1 MKSDIQ
7 KAIFNLIKQ
16 KIVGTEN
23 VGTVL
28 SEVLSISSD
37 AVYRRYRGETPLTIQ
52 ETQKICKH
60 FNISFDNLLES
71 GDGFVLFDYSPF
83 KSFDVHLES
92 YLEGI
97 LESVQRISS
106 LKDAKILMSVN
117 NGHIFQLMN
126 FPQLVRFRLFF
137 WAKTHLQI
145 EDYRSQKFKHEK
157 VSPRSFELGKK
168 ILSSYNKIPSTEILD
183 FEFMR
188 GFLRQILFY
197 FQSHL
202 FEDPNYAIF
211 LCERVQLMISHL
223 KNQAEKGQKFI
234 FGTSHPA
241 FGNDVD
247 FFLNETNNNDST
259 IHYHSKNM
267 EGIFIGHNVL
277 NYIHTTDSTYVSD
290 TKQSLQRELKNSS
303 KISIENEK
311 LRNQYFAQLDRMAEN
326 FKLKIKSDLSI
337 LE

>member
-16 KIVGTEN
+16 RIAGTEN
-23 VGTVL
+23 IGNVL

-37 AVYRRYRGETPLTIQ
+37 AVYRRYRGETPLTIH
-52 ETQKICKH
+52 ETQKICNH

-83 KSFDVHLES
+83 KSFDIHLDS

-97 LESVQRISS
+97 LESVQRISN

-145 EDYRSQKFKHEK
+145 KKYEQLKFKHEK
-157 VSPRSFELGKK
+157 VNPHSFDLGKK

-202 FEDPNYAIF
+202 FDDPNYALF
-211 LCERVQLMISHL
+211 LCERVQLFIAHL
-223 KNQAEKGQKFI
+223 KEQAEKGQKFI

-241 FGNDVD
+241 FGNDVE

-259 IHYHSKNM
+259 IHYSSKEA

-277 NYIHTTDSTYVSD
+277 NYIHTSDSTYVSD
-290 TKQSLQRELKNSS
+290 TNQSLQRELKNSS
-303 KISIENEK
+303 KISQENEK
-311 LRNQYFAQLDRMAEN
+311 LRNQYFAELNRMAEN
-326 FKLKIKSDLSI
+326 FKTKIKSDLS
-337 LE
+337 LLD